1 MDINNVM
8 FVIFIM
14 ALNRANEV
22 VLTVVTIAVA
32 LVVIGSVL
40 APIAQ
45 DVMDDFTAVD
55 SGGNPIYDNGA
66 SWASLV
72 GIVVLLSVLALVLVA
87 INGYTKNK

>member
-1 MDINNVM
+1 
-8 FVIFIM
+8 M
-14 ALNRANEV
+14 ALNDASSV
-22 VLTVVTIAVA
+22 VLTVVTLAVA

-45 DVMDDFTAVD
+45 DVMDDFTSKDA
-55 SGGNPIYDNGA
+55 NNKPIYENGE

-72 GIVVLLSVLALVLVA
+72 GIVVLMSVLALVLVA

>member
-1 MDINNVM
+1 
-8 FVIFIM
+8 M
-14 ALNRANEV
+14 ALNDASKV
-22 VLTVVTIAVA
+22 VMTVVTIAVA

-45 DVMDDFTAVD
+45 DVMDDFTATD
-55 SGGNPIYDNGA
+55 AGGNAIYDNGE

-87 INGYTKNK
+87 INGYTKSK

>member
-1 MDINNVM
+1 MTINNVM
-8 FVIFIM
+8 CVIFIM

-45 DVMDDFTAVD
+45 DVMDDFTATD
-55 SGGNPIYDNGA
+55 AGGNPIYENGA

-72 GIVVLLSVLALVLVA
+72 GIVVLMSVLALVLVA